1 MYPNNNRGG
10 FYGNQNNSSNN
21 IYRPQNQNIY
31 QNMNM
36 NNYKPPQGPYQNNY
50 NQNNYNQNNFYNQQ
64 QQNYGNQ
71 NQQNQ
76 NAGPKPFISGFI
88 GRCKISSEDVQTFSK
103 SIKEVEWTTNVN
115 YLQAQNVP
123 VRTKIISQGENRND
137 VFIPRHRFNDYYLNS
152 NFNPNEIIAFV
163 SEVNDTNRKAKEQ
176 GDKEKSDF
184 LKNNFPSESA
194 DIGINDLYKKIG
206 ENRKDVIA
214 KDSNLNGKVER
225 LLPLIKKYE

>member
-184 LKNNFPSESA
+184 LKKNFPSESA

>member
-1 MYPNNNRGG
+1 M
-10 FYGNQNNSSNN
+10 
-21 IYRPQNQNIY
+21 
-31 QNMNM
+31 
-36 NNYKPPQGPYQNNY
+36 
-50 NQNNYNQNNFYNQQ
+50 
-64 QQNYGNQ
+64 
-71 NQQNQ
+71 
-76 NAGPKPFISGFI
+76 
-88 GRCKISSEDVQTFSK
+88 
-103 SIKEVEWTTNVN
+103 N

-214 KDSNLNGKVER
+214 KDSNLFQ
-225 LLPLIKKYE
+225 L

>member
-163 SEVNDTNRKAKEQ
+163 SEVNDTNRKVKEQ

-214 KDSNLNGKVER
+214 KDCNLNGKVER